1 MPEAQMERELL
12 AKVAPPQTPGLRPV
26 ILVVE
31 DDPDTR
37 ENVRDILELDGYEV
51 CTAGTAA
58 EALAFPA
65 DGCLA
70 MILDRRLPDATA
82 EEVLPQLRSHHLRT
96 SIVVMTGYNDLNTA
110 LAILREGASDY
121 LLKPINP
128 QALLA
133 SLSRIVEHRRLEA
146 EKARAEEQV
155 GLLAAAIRQVSDA
168 VLITTAEPDPLDN
181 RIVYANAGVLEMTGY
196 AAEELV
202 GRPARVLL
210 EAQADP
216 RVLEGMRIALLEG
229 RPFSGELVHRRKDGA
244 AFDAAITVSPVFNS
258 RGDLTHFISIS
269 RDVTERK
276 RQQERQL
283 QTERLAAIGQMMT
296 GLAHE
301 SRNALQRS
309 QACVELLAKRLRDQP
324 EARDLLARIQLA
336 QDHLHQL
343 YEEVRSYAA
352 PIKLDCRRQNI
363 AEIWRQAWQHLS
375 NARAGRE
382 AALIEELDGVEPF
395 EAVDAFKLEQVFRNI
410 FENSLA
416 ACHDPVVVK
425 ASLSQVVCLGNPA
438 LEIRIRDNGPGLDA
452 EQAQRIF
459 EPFFTTKT
467 RGTGLGMAIARRNV
481 EAHGGTLA
489 VGPPGDGAE
498 LIMTIPRVKT

>member
-1 MPEAQMERELL
+1 MERVLL
-12 AKVAPPQTPGLRPV
+12 AKVPPLPAPGVRPV

-37 ENVRDILELDGYEV
+37 ENVRDILELDGYDV
-51 CTAGTAA
+51 RTVGTAA
-58 EALAFPA
+58 EALAFPP

-70 MILDRRLPDATA
+70 MILDRRLPDGTA
-82 EEVLPQLRSHHLRT
+82 DEILPQLRSRHVRA
-96 SIVVMTGYNDLNTA
+96 SIVVMTGYSDLNTA

-128 QALLA
+128 EALLA

-146 EKARAEEQV
+146 EKAHAEEQV
-155 GLLAAAIRQVSDA
+155 SLLAAAIRQVSDG
-168 VLITTAEPDPLDN
+168 VLITTAEPDSLDN

-196 AAEELV
+196 AAQELV
-202 GRPARVLL
+202 GQPARILFG
-210 EAQADP
+210 AQTDAHALP
-216 RVLEGMRIALLEG
+216 GLRAALLEG
-229 RPFSGELVHRRKDGA
+229 RPFSGELIHLRKDGTE
-244 AFDAAITVSPVFNS
+244 FDAAITVSPVFNS
-258 RGDLTHFISIS
+258 RGDLTHFVSIR

-276 RQQERQL
+276 QQQERQL
-283 QTERLAAIGQMMT
+283 QTERLAAIGQMVT

-324 EARDLLARIQLA
+324 EARDLLARVQLA

-343 YEEVRSYAA
+343 YEEVRNYAA

-382 AALIEELDGVEPF
+382 AELIEELDGIDPL

-416 ACHDPVVVK
+416 ACHDPVIVT
-425 ASLSQVVCLGNPA
+425 ASLAQVPTLGKPA
-438 LEIRIRDNGPGLDA
+438 LEIRIRDNGPGLNA

-489 VGPPGDGAE
+489 VGTHSPGAE
-498 LIMTIPRVKT
+498 LIMTIPRVKS